1 MIKYIYNLGLLPGL
15 YQSLVKGL
23 RYQKQFMQ
31 KTIAIDIEEIKR
43 DQDGSLNDTDF
54 KKITGYYGYAV
65 PAILG
70 EAFCIL
76 RGTGMT
82 ERERCALT
90 YLGALTGLFDDFF
103 DEKNTPKN
111 HIRELLDN
119 PQESL
124 ARTSHEMLF
133 VRFFIKALENSGNRN
148 LLMNSFYEVYN
159 AQVLSKKQSLPQ
171 VVRQEIESITT
182 QKGGIS
188 LLFYRSVLDGDISE
202 KEKVLVYNLGS
213 LFQLENDIFDVY
225 KDYKSEIR
233 TLATIE
239 TKISNLRQ
247 TFTLM
252 MDTTILSLGATDF
265 ALENKKKF
273 WRFISLIL
281 LEGFVCLDFLEKNE
295 KKTNGIF
302 SPKDYNRSDLVCD
315 MEKISNRAR
324 LLAYFLNQQLILPV

>member
-1 MIKYIYNLGLLPGL
+1 MRQYFYNIRVLPGL

-23 RYQKQFMQ
+23 AYQKQYIQ
-31 KTIAIDIEEIKR
+31 KTIAIDIEEIKKE
-43 DQDGSLNDTDF
+43 QDGSLNDSDF
-54 KKITGYYGYAV
+54 KKITDYYGYAV

-76 RGTGMT
+76 SGKAMT
-82 ERERCALT
+82 ERERCAMT

-111 HIRELLDN
+111 HIKKLLDN
-119 PQESL
+119 PQEHL
-124 ARTSHEMLF
+124 AGNSHEKLY
-133 VRFFIKALENSGNRN
+133 VRFFRKALENSGNRN

-159 AQVLSKKQSLPQ
+159 AQVLSKKQNLPEIAIE
-171 VVRQEIESITT
+171 EIESITL
-182 QKGGIS
+182 QKGGVS
-188 LLFYRSVLDGDISE
+188 LLFYRSVLDGDISVEE
-202 KEKVLVYNLGS
+202 KILVYNLGS

-252 MDTTILSLGATDF
+252 MDKTILSLGATGF

-324 LLAYFLNQQLILPV
+324 LLVYFIKQQLILPV

>member
-1 MIKYIYNLGLLPGL
+1 MSKYIYNLRVLPGL
-15 YQSLVKGL
+15 YQSLIKRL

-31 KTIAIDIEEIKR
+31 KTIALDIEEIKR
-43 DQDGSLNDTDF
+43 KQDGSLNDTDF
-54 KKITGYYGYAV
+54 KKITDYYGYAV

-70 EAFCIL
+70 EAFCLL
-76 RGTGMT
+76 RGKGMT
-82 ERERCALT
+82 ERERGALT

-103 DEKNTPKN
+103 DEKNTPKT

-124 ARTSHEMLF
+124 VRNSHEMLF
-133 VRFFIKALENSGNRN
+133 VRFFRNALENSGNRN
-148 LLMNSFYEVYN
+148 LLMTSFYDVN
-159 AQVLSKKQSLPQ
+159 DAQVLSKKQNLPEIA
-171 VVRQEIESITT
+171 REEIESITIK
-182 QKGGIS
+182 KGGVS

-202 KEKVLVYNLGS
+202 KEKILVYNLGS

-239 TKISNLRQ
+239 TKISNLRE

-252 MDTTILSLGATDF
+252 MDKTILSLGATDF

-302 SPKDYNRSDLVCD
+302 SPKDYNRNDLVCD